1 VKTPGQHAV
10 PSTRISDRHLRIL
23 DPTTQN
29 QNRNYEHQ
37 IVLNDGTRGIIR
49 PIVLS
54 DRTALAAALEELA
67 PESRMRRF
75 FYDKSKLTETEL
87 DRLTSPDGINHI
99 AYGMAVSLDDET
111 EHMPIAVARCFR
123 DKDQNDLAEV
133 AVVIADQWQGMGAGF
148 ELLSALSAAARDAG
162 IRRWFASI
170 FNHNTAMKR
179 LLDHFGTMCENRDL
193 GGGVIEVIYDITQP
207 PEIVR

>member
-1 VKTPGQHAV
+1 MLK
-10 PSTRISDRHLRIL
+10 
-23 DPTTQN
+23 
-29 QNRNYEHQ
+29 
-37 IVLNDGTRGIIR
+37 DGTRGIIR
-49 PIVLS
+49 PIVPS
-54 DRTALAAALEELA
+54 DRSALAAALEELG
-67 PESRMRRF
+67 PESRIRRF
-75 FYDKSKLTETEL
+75 FFDKSKLSEIEL

-99 AYGMAVSLDDET
+99 AYGMAVSLDDGT

-148 ELLSALSAAARDAG
+148 ELLSALHAAARDAG
-162 IRRWFASI
+162 ISRWFASM
-170 FNHNTAMKR
+170 FNYNTAMQR

-207 PEIVR
+207 PAVVH